1 MRYWALSGIVLAAY
15 LVQTVLGPYLAI
27 GGVIPNVV
35 LVVAVTCGLLFG
47 WQVGLAA
54 GFAGG
59 LLIDLT
65 LGILIGSHALA
76 LGTVGFLAG
85 LIEPHVFKD
94 NPVLAALGGVLGS
107 LLGQSFL
114 ALFLFVFGHGVFL
127 AEFRSTLLR
136 SLVYDTLLCLL
147 VYWRIHRRYNYLK
160 PDPRGTIVLRRR

>member
-1 MRYWALSGIVLAAY
+1 MRYWAVSGIVLAAY
-15 LVQTVLGPYLAI
+15 LVQTVLGPYLQI

-59 LLIDLT
+59 LLVDLT
-65 LGILIGSHALA
+65 LGVLIGSNALA

-85 LIEPHVFKD
+85 LLEAHVFKD
-94 NPVLAALGGVLGS
+94 NLLLAALGGVVGS
-107 LLGQSFL
+107 LLGQTFL
-114 ALFLFVFGHGVFL
+114 LVCLLIFGHGVTL
-127 AEFRSTLLR
+127 AEFRSTLLP
-136 SLVYDTLLCLL
+136 SLIYDTLLCLL
-147 VYWRIHRRYNYLK
+147 VYWRIYRHYNYLR

>member
-1 MRYWALSGIVLAAY
+1 MRHWALAGIVLVAY
-15 LVQTVLGPYLAI
+15 LVQTVLGPYLEIA
-27 GGVIPNVV
+27 GVVPNVV

-59 LLIDLT
+59 LLVDLT
-65 LGILIGSHALA
+65 LGVLIGSNALA

-94 NPVLAALGGVLGS
+94 NLVLAGLGGSLGS
-107 LLGQSFL
+107 LLGQTFIALCL
-114 ALFLFVFGHGVFL
+114 AVFGHGVTL
-127 AEFRSTLLR
+127 ADFRSTLLP
-136 SLVYDTLLCLL
+136 SVIYDTLLCML
-147 VYWRIHRRYNYLK
+147 VYWRVYRHYNYLR